1 MSYEITFE
9 KMPAGYSV
17 NSARSGEN
25 VTVCLRDFV
34 SSEDGDELITKL
46 EGLPQQ
52 ILSMVSHPIL
62 ILPSA
67 VHTLLA
73 IIRKN
78 KTATVYLNEV
88 KPIEHIR
95 PKISCKKGE
104 LITSNH
110 ILDMGRIEFQDV
122 DIPGDAGVV
131 YVFSIGWRKG
141 FFYDLF
147 PLHDKEGKPRDY
159 DLEERIGSLYSY
171 LIFQERFK
179 IDETTWRNFFVQRW
193 FPFVYLDNDL
203 LREMISH
210 AREGW
215 QIDDLL
221 PKISANVKRLLND
234 SPLTAKTA
242 PAFAEHSEILTTAIE
257 RYLAADY
264 ISCAS
269 ILYTRI
275 EGLLRSFYSV
285 SGDTSQFSTSKISK
299 VAVNHHQASRITNS
313 LLLPAKFNEYIDTVY
328 FANFSPGSAPYV
340 GRHSVAHGE
349 ARSDDFSLKS
359 TTIGLLI
366 VYQLSLFFS
375 DGAGK

>member
-9 KMPAGYSV
+9 KMPAGYSI
-17 NSARSGEN
+17 NSARPGEN
-25 VTVCLRDFV
+25 VTVRLRDFV
-34 SSEDGDELITKL
+34 SSEDGDDLITKL

-52 ILSMVSHPIL
+52 ILSMLPLPIPV
-62 ILPSA
+62 LPST

-88 KPIEHIR
+88 KPIGHIR

-104 LITSNH
+104 LITPKH

-122 DIPGDAGVV
+122 DIPSDAGVV
-131 YVFSIGWRKG
+131 YVFSVGWRKG

-171 LIFQERFK
+171 LIFQELFK

-221 PKISANVKRLLND
+221 PKISVNVQRLLKEM
-234 SPLTAKTA
+234 PLTAKTA
-242 PAFAEHSEILTTAIE
+242 PAFAEHAEILTAAVN
-257 RYLAADY
+257 RYLAGDH

-269 ILYTRI
+269 ILYARI
-275 EGLLRSFYSV
+275 EGLLRSFHRFGGY
-285 SGDTSQFSTSKISK
+285 TSEPSAKTLSK
-299 VAVNHHQASRITNS
+299 VAVDHHHATRITAS
-313 LLLPAKFNEYIDTVY
+313 LLLPAKFNEYLCTVY
-328 FANFSPGSAPYV
+328 FANFSPGSAPDV

-359 TTIGLLI
+359 TTIGFLI

-375 DGAGK
+375 G